1 MQRTPDRHRLDVGDR
16 ELAGNREFPVQHRH
30 VPEDL
35 VEYAGRPAAVGDV
48 GAALVL
54 RPADQ
59 VGVHRAVRLE
69 FLAAEPEPAGPQA
82 AARAAQRDG

>member
-1 MQRTPDRHRLDVGDR
+1 MTASTP
-16 ELAGNREFPVQHRH
+16 FSTQH

-35 VEYAGRPAAVGDV
+35 VEYAGGPAAVGDI

-69 FLAAEPEPAGPQA
+69 FLAAEPEPAGAQA
-82 AARAAQRDG
+82 PARAAQRDRRLRLGR